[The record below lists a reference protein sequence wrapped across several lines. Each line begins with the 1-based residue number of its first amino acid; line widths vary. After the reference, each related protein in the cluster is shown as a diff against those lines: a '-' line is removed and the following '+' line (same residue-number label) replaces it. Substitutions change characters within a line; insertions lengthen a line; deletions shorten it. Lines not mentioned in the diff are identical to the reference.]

1 MSLLHFFTF
10 NLFSENTYIVADAA
24 GEAAIIDPGCM
35 DVAEQRTLEAY
46 IRTNGLKPVLLLNTH
61 CHIDHV
67 LGNRFVYDTYG
78 LQPWIHP
85 ADEKDLNRLESYGPV
100 FGIQAMASPA
110 PAGYLKDGEE
120 VAVGKLRFELR
131 EAPGHSAGS
140 ICFVNHEEG
149 YVISGDVLFAGS
161 IGRTDLP
168 GGDYATLI
176 ASVKSQ
182 LFTLPNE
189 MKVYPGHG
197 GATTIGWEKQNNPFF
212 Q

>member
-1 MSLLHFFTF
+1 MSLLHYFTF
-10 NLFSENTYIVADAA
+10 NLFSENTYIIADAD
-24 GEAAIIDPGCM
+24 GQAAIIDPGCM
-35 DVAEQRTLEAY
+35 DTAEQQELRDFVAEK
-46 IRTNGLKPVLLLNTH
+46 GLQPVLLLNTH

-78 LQPWIHP
+78 LQPWIHA
-85 ADEKDLNRLESYGPV
+85 ADEKDLDRLESYGPV

-110 PAGYLKDGEE
+110 PAGYLKHGGE
-120 VAVGKLRFELR
+120 VAVGSMKLELR

-140 ICFVNHEEG
+140 ICFINHDAG

-168 GGDYATLI
+168 GGNYATLI
-176 ASVKSQ
+176 QSVKSQ
-182 LFTLPNE
+182 LFSLPNE
-189 MKVYPGHG
+189 MMVYPGHG
-197 GATTIGWEKQNNPFF
+197 PATTIGHEKQNNPFF

>member
-24 GEAAIIDPGCM
+24 GDAAIIDPGCM
-35 DVAEQRTLEAY
+35 DVQEQQILQGY
-46 IRTNGLKPVLLLNTH
+46 ITEKGLNPVLLLNTH

-67 LGNRFVYDTYG
+67 LGNRFIYDTYG
-78 LQPWIHP
+78 LQPWIHA
-85 ADEKDLNRLESYGPV
+85 ADEKDLDRLESYGPV

-110 PAGYLKDGEE
+110 PAGYLKHGAE
-120 VAVGKLRFELR
+120 VAVGTLKFELR

-140 ICFVNHEEG
+140 ICFINHEEG

-168 GGDYATLI
+168 GGNYDTLI
-176 ASVKSQ
+176 QSVKSQ
-182 LFTLPNE
+182 LFTLPHE
-189 MKVYPGHG
+189 MVVYPGHG
-197 GATTIGWEKQNNPFF
+197 PATTIGLEKQNNPFF

>member
-10 NLFSENTYIVADAA
+10 NMFSENTYIVADAF
-24 GEAAIIDPGCM
+24 GETAIIDPGCM
-35 DVAEQRTLEAY
+35 EVQEQQILQAFIAEKRL
-46 IRTNGLKPVLLLNTH
+46 RPVLLLNTH

-78 LQPWIHP
+78 LQPWIHA
-85 ADEKDLNRLESYGPV
+85 ADQEDLERLESYGPV

-110 PAGYLKDGEE
+110 PAGYLKPGGE
-120 VAVGKLRFELR
+120 VAVGTLTFELR

-140 ICFVNHEEG
+140 ICFINHKDG
-149 YVISGDVLFAGS
+149 YVISGDVLFEGS

-168 GGDYATLI
+168 GGNYDTLI
-176 ASVKSQ
+176 QSVKSQ

-189 MKVYPGHG
+189 MLVYPGHG
-197 GATTIGWEKQNNPFF
+197 PATTIGREKQNNPFF